1 MNYRFLTTF
10 CMISLIIVLSSCSKK
25 AAWEPLFNGKDLSNF
40 EIINGKSE
48 YRIEGDM
55 IVGISK
61 PNTPNTFLATKT
73 KYGDFILEFE
83 VWVDTTLN
91 SGVQFRSIS
100 DPNIKNGRVYGY
112 QAEIESSQRKWAGG
126 IYDEGRRG
134 WLYPLTENVKGQSA
148 FNINQWN
155 KYRIE
160 AIGSEIKT
168 WINGIQC
175 ANLIDN
181 MTSEGIIGL
190 QVHEIYKE
198 RQKGKLVKWK
208 NLKILTKDVTKHR
221 WSSAKY
227 APIINTNNKGL

>member
-1 MNYRFLTTF
+1 M
-10 CMISLIIVLSSCSKK
+10 VLSSCSKK
-25 AAWEPLFNGKDLSNF
+25 AAWSPLFNGENLSNF
-40 EIINGKSE
+40 EILNGNAE
-48 YRIEGDM
+48 YIIEDDM

-61 PNTPNTFLATKT
+61 PNTPNTFLATKK

-83 VWVDTTLN
+83 VWADTSLN

-100 DPNIKNGRVYGY
+100 DPKIKDGRVHGY
-112 QAEIESSQRKWAGG
+112 QAEIESSSRSWAGG

-134 WLYPLTENVKGQSA
+134 WLYPLTENIKGRTA
-148 FNINQWN
+148 FKINKWN

-160 AIGSEIKT
+160 AIGAEIKT

-190 QVHEIYKE
+190 QVHEIYRE
-198 RQKGKLVKWK
+198 WQNGKLVKWK
-208 NLKILTKDVTKHR
+208 NLRILTKGVKNHR
-221 WSSAKY
+221 WPTKDY
-227 APIINTNNKGL
+227 APMINTNNKGL